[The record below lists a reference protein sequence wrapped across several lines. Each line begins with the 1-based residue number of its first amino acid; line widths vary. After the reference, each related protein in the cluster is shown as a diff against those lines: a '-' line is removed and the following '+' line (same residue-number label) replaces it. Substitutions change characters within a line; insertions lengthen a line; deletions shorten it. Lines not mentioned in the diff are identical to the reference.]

1 MRYYI
6 LIREGD
12 KGLCGWFRGNLR
24 EDLTEKSIFEFKPES
39 NERGSH
45 EVSEE
50 HFQQKEQQVQK
61 PKTGMDLTVFAWY

>member
-1 MRYYI
+1 MI
-6 LIREGD
+6 KDSVG
-12 KGLCGWFRGNLR
+12 GLEEIPGKTSLRRQYLSSNL
-24 EDLTEKSIFEFKPES
+24 KAM
-39 NERGSH
+39 RGSH